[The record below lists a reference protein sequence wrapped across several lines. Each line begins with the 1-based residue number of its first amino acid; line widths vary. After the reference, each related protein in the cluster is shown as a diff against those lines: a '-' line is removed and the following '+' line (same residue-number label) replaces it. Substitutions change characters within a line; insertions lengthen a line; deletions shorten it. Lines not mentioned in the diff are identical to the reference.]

1 MQSTTHF
8 QISLKSLM
16 LATTASLFMLNG
28 TAFAQNN
35 TEVEDDDVIIS
46 TGTIQRTIEES
57 LELKRKTTVVSDA
70 IIGAEIGDLP
80 DLSIAETLERITG
93 LTSDRFKGGASE
105 LSIRGLG
112 AFLGSSFLNGREI
125 TSGSDGRDVN
135 FGQFPSEL
143 IGGAQVFKSQ
153 QASFVEGGISGN
165 IELQTLR
172 PLDYGKRRFQI
183 QGLAG
188 YSDYENRV
196 VDGQP
201 ISSRITG
208 SYTDQFETGI
218 GDIGIAIGGQ
228 IRRDTAPE
236 DIYTTSSNFRPCT
249 TVEGEDRINGS
260 RASNNCRFDESDGRV
275 SGPSRFYFV
284 SNQYILRALETDADR
299 DSIMGN
305 IQWQPNAQWDINL
318 DAQWSDRRD
327 LEQRHSLVIADGR
340 RDIAPIDISE
350 TGALLAWTGETRLEN
365 QSVYRTRDEQYVGL
379 GLNAEWQGGNLTVTG
394 DVGYSKTER
403 RQDELDMRI
412 RTSPRF
418 TFTADIR
425 DTTVPSITF
434 DGVSSADLNDH
445 DFYTNGARAS
455 SFGKC

>member
-172 PLDYGKRRFQI
+172 RFQAGL
-183 QGLAG
+183 QGLT
-188 YSDYENRV
+188 
-196 VDGQP
+196 Q
-201 ISSRITG
+201 ISSKP
-208 SYTDQFETGI
+208 
-218 GDIGIAIGGQ
+218 A
-228 IRRDTAPE
+228 
-236 DIYTTSSNFRPCT
+236 
-249 TVEGEDRINGS
+249 
-260 RASNNCRFDESDGRV
+260 
-275 SGPSRFYFV
+275 
-284 SNQYILRALETDADR
+284 
-299 DSIMGN
+299 
-305 IQWQPNAQWDINL
+305 
-318 DAQWSDRRD
+318 
-327 LEQRHSLVIADGR
+327 
-340 RDIAPIDISE
+340 
-350 TGALLAWTGETRLEN
+350 
-365 QSVYRTRDEQYVGL
+365 
-379 GLNAEWQGGNLTVTG
+379 
-394 DVGYSKTER
+394 
-403 RQDELDMRI
+403 
-412 RTSPRF
+412 
-418 TFTADIR
+418 
-425 DTTVPSITF
+425 
-434 DGVSSADLNDH
+434 
-445 DFYTNGARAS
+445 
-455 SFGKC
+455 

>member
-284 SNQYILRALETDADR
+284 SNQYIGLIDVTSSNAIAL
-299 DSIMGN
+299 SLPMG
-305 IQWQPNAQWDINL
+305 A
-318 DAQWSDRRD
+318 
-327 LEQRHSLVIADGR
+327 VILPPLTFPRPVLFWHGR
-340 RDIAPIDISE
+340 VKHA
-350 TGALLAWTGETRLEN
+350 
-365 QSVYRTRDEQYVGL
+365 
-379 GLNAEWQGGNLTVTG
+379 
-394 DVGYSKTER
+394 SKTKV
-403 RQDELDMRI
+403 
-412 RTSPRF
+412 F
-418 TFTADIR
+418 TEPVMSNMLALVLT
-425 DTTVPSITF
+425 
-434 DGVSSADLNDH
+434 LN
-445 DFYTNGARAS
+445 GRAET
-455 SFGKC
+455 